1 MLISLDKGIEL
12 AFNHLEEPV
21 VHGNQIN
28 AICPFCKSTKKKF
41 YMNKTT
47 GLFDCKSGKCQSKG
61 HINTLLEK
69 LGVEDR
75 VEFKGEMEKQEKKR
89 IYIDISKFQDIKE
102 DDEIVDYMAS
112 RGIAYETLLA
122 TNCMKKGNAL
132 AMPTYRDKELV
143 GICYRTPDKR
153 IWQEA
158 GSGQYLWNRGNL
170 DKDIKRIYITEGRV
184 DCLTLIEMG
193 YKNCVSMPNGCSS
206 LEWINQEWN
215 LLQEFEEIVLLY
227 DNDNPGKTGLEQAK
241 GRLDFATLYTVN
253 LGKYKDI
260 NEAYM
265 EDSSFLYRAMNNAK
279 ELQLDGFISLDSVS
293 TSDGVGAELYSC
305 GIPQF
310 DRIFG
315 GIRLGESTI
324 ICASSGTGKSLPLT
338 SRLYTKNGY
347 ILMKDVKIGDEIF
360 GEDGKLHKVVGV
372 FPQGKKQKV
381 RITFSDNTF
390 ADCCEDHLW
399 SVYELS
405 RKPKSRA
412 RKLAPQEID
421 DKWPTTTMSVKEMI
435 EKGWLRRGYDKKQNR
450 PMFTSKFHIPI
461 TKPVEFEAKE
471 HYIDPYL
478 LGILIGDGY
487 LSGSSLTFSTS
498 EEYIYKTVDSILSE
512 IGYEVRRKAGDG
524 YRYRIANTLQNT
536 PNKLKQEIHRLGLN
550 IKAHEKFIPN
560 EYKFDS
566 VENRLSLLRG
576 IFDTDGCVKGA
587 RTVITTISP
596 KLKEDIIWLCQSLGM
611 TATVSEDARDKYTG
625 NDRCYNISIQFND
638 GFEPFTSPKHTSRYT
653 KPKRKQFV
661 RRYIKNI
668 EYLDEYVEMQ
678 CISIDNPTKLYLTDN
693 FIVTHNTVVL
703 CNFIKGILSQDEK
716 VGIFSGELTNASIK
730 AWIYSVVGGTQAV
743 NLKEHPF
750 RKGEFVTSIKKEY
763 EDQIDKTVKNRLW
776 IYDGGQSNAY
786 TMLSNFSALNKRF
799 GVKYFF
805 IDNLSILN
813 MSVKGMGQYEAEEH
827 FAKCLAEFCKKHKCH
842 VFLFAHPTKQNL
854 NTDADFI
861 DRAGRVKPIQR
872 YDQYSVRGSA
882 TLVNLSH
889 NIMFL
894 MRAKE
899 HERQF
904 FIQHMRDTY
913 SKLNQSAV
921 FNNEILPLLKDEFSL
936 FAYLAKNRGSGKTFE
951 DALFGYDAN
960 TRRIY
965 GLLTK
970 SEDLSREVELEE
982 EDIDDT
988 EDDSFTI
995 DYNEL

>member
-1 MLISLDKGIEL
+1 MLINLDRGIEL
-12 AFNHLEEPV
+12 AFNHLEESV

-89 IYIDISKFQDIKE
+89 IDIDISKFQDIKE

-132 AMPTYRDKELV
+132 VMPTYRDKELV

-158 GSGQYLWNRGNL
+158 GSGQYLWNRSNL
-170 DKDIKRIYITEGRV
+170 DKDIKRIYVTEGRV

-324 ICASSGTGKSLPLT
+324 ICASSGTGK
-338 SRLYTKNGY
+338 
-347 ILMKDVKIGDEIF
+347 
-360 GEDGKLHKVVGV
+360 
-372 FPQGKKQKV
+372 
-381 RITFSDNTF
+381 
-390 ADCCEDHLW
+390 
-399 SVYELS
+399 
-405 RKPKSRA
+405 
-412 RKLAPQEID
+412 
-421 DKWPTTTMSVKEMI
+421 
-435 EKGWLRRGYDKKQNR
+435 
-450 PMFTSKFHIPI
+450 
-461 TKPVEFEAKE
+461 
-471 HYIDPYL
+471 
-478 LGILIGDGY
+478 
-487 LSGSSLTFSTS
+487 
-498 EEYIYKTVDSILSE
+498 
-512 IGYEVRRKAGDG
+512 
-524 YRYRIANTLQNT
+524 
-536 PNKLKQEIHRLGLN
+536 
-550 IKAHEKFIPN
+550 
-560 EYKFDS
+560 
-566 VENRLSLLRG
+566 
-576 IFDTDGCVKGA
+576 
-587 RTVITTISP
+587 
-596 KLKEDIIWLCQSLGM
+596 
-611 TATVSEDARDKYTG
+611 
-625 NDRCYNISIQFND
+625 
-638 GFEPFTSPKHTSRYT
+638 
-653 KPKRKQFV
+653 
-661 RRYIKNI
+661 
-668 EYLDEYVEMQ
+668 
-678 CISIDNPTKLYLTDN
+678 
-693 FIVTHNTVVL
+693 TVVL

-921 FNNEILPLLKDEFSL
+921 FNNEILPLLKDEFSI

-988 EDDSFTI
+988 EDELFTI
-995 DYNEL
+995 EYNEL

>member
-1 MLISLDKGIEL
+1 MLISLDRGIEL

-89 IYIDISKFQDIKE
+89 IDIDISKFQDIKE

-132 AMPTYRDKELV
+132 VMPTYRDKELV

-170 DKDIKRIYITEGRV
+170 DKEIKRIHITEGRV

-315 GIRLGESTI
+315 GVRLGESTI
-324 ICASSGTGKSLPLT
+324 IASSSGVGKST
-338 SRLYTKNGY
+338 
-347 ILMKDVKIGDEIF
+347 
-360 GEDGKLHKVVGV
+360 
-372 FPQGKKQKV
+372 
-381 RITFSDNTF
+381 
-390 ADCCEDHLW
+390 
-399 SVYELS
+399 
-405 RKPKSRA
+405 
-412 RKLAPQEID
+412 
-421 DKWPTTTMSVKEMI
+421 
-435 EKGWLRRGYDKKQNR
+435 
-450 PMFTSKFHIPI
+450 
-461 TKPVEFEAKE
+461 
-471 HYIDPYL
+471 
-478 LGILIGDGY
+478 
-487 LSGSSLTFSTS
+487 
-498 EEYIYKTVDSILSE
+498 
-512 IGYEVRRKAGDG
+512 
-524 YRYRIANTLQNT
+524 
-536 PNKLKQEIHRLGLN
+536 
-550 IKAHEKFIPN
+550 
-560 EYKFDS
+560 
-566 VENRLSLLRG
+566 
-576 IFDTDGCVKGA
+576 
-587 RTVITTISP
+587 
-596 KLKEDIIWLCQSLGM
+596 
-611 TATVSEDARDKYTG
+611 
-625 NDRCYNISIQFND
+625 
-638 GFEPFTSPKHTSRYT
+638 
-653 KPKRKQFV
+653 
-661 RRYIKNI
+661 
-668 EYLDEYVEMQ
+668 
-678 CISIDNPTKLYLTDN
+678 
-693 FIVTHNTVVL
+693 VL
-703 CNFIKGILSQDEK
+703 CNFVKGILSQDEK
-716 VGIFSGELTNASIK
+716 VGIFSGELTNASLK
-730 AWIYSVVGGTQAV
+730 AWIYSVIGGAQAV
-743 NLKEHPF
+743 NLDPHPF
-750 RKGEFVTSIKKEY
+750 RKGEFITSIKKEY
-763 EDQIDKTVKNRLW
+763 EGQIDKKVRGRLW
-776 IYDGGQSNAY
+776 IYDGGKSNAY
-786 TMLSNFSALNKRF
+786 LMLKNFSALNKRF

-805 IDNLSILN
+805 IDNLSILD
-813 MSVKGMGQYEAEEH
+813 MSVKGMGQYEAEDH
-827 FAKCLAEFCKKHKCH
+827 FAKTLAEFCRTHRCH

-861 DRAGRVKPIQR
+861 DRSGRVKPIQR

-899 HERQF
+899 WEKQY
-904 FIQHMRDTY
+904 FIQNMRDAY
-913 SKLNQSAV
+913 AKLNQSAE
-921 FNNEILPLLKDEFSL
+921 FNAEILPLLKDELSL
-936 FAYLAKNRGSGKTFE
+936 FAYLVKNRGSGKTFE

-970 SEDLSREVELEE
+970 NEDLSREVELEE

-988 EDDSFTI
+988 EDELFTI
-995 DYNEL
+995 EYNEL